1 MKGSILIIGSGPA
14 GMRASYELLHQGF
27 KVYLADEKPTIG
39 GKMAQID
46 KMFPSNECA
55 TCTALPI
62 MLELTNNPNL
72 TVLAFSEVKSIE
84 GTYGDFKVKI
94 VKKPRY
100 VNPMKCTACTD
111 CFPACPVGGVP
122 MEFNFGRG
130 STKAIFFYSPF
141 PPRKAL
147 IDPERCT
154 YITQKKCG
162 DKDIPPCVEA
172 CKPEAIDFNQKYQE
186 VELNVGAII
195 LACGADEV
203 KDDLSKYG
211 YKKYPNVL
219 TVLEFERL
227 LSGLGPT
234 GGVIKSDDGKQPQS
248 IAFIVSDNSAPVYFM
263 SSVAQALGSIEKNP
277 DTKVSVLYQNVSL
290 QKDTYEDFYKKAQEQ
305 NIQFISIDSPNSINI
320 TSGKDSNLNVSYAN
334 SDKEKGSLETEML
347 VLAVPIR
354 VSPNTQKLGE
364 KIGLKLDKTGFLKKE
379 GVINPTLTQ
388 KEGIYICGTIQS
400 PMGID
405 DALIQACS
413 AASHCGELLS
423 SVREK
428 DTVKPPKKELLPVKP
443 EDEPSVAVI
452 ICKCGMN
459 IASLLYMDELV
470 KYTEGLP
477 YVKHVEVTPF
487 GCDGVKLKELIQT
500 NKYNRIVMGAC
511 SPKTH
516 ESLFSMHS
524 ETAGLNRYLVEI
536 VNLRNHCTWVH
547 SKDKKI
553 ATEKAKVLM
562 EMGVNR
568 VAMLEFLKDIYT
580 PVTQSSLVI
589 GASPSGI
596 SCALKLAN
604 MGFQTYLLES
614 ENDLNKIKENN
625 VPFVKGLIDDLNN
638 TGKLE
643 VYKGTKI
650 ANIKG
655 YIGNFQVEIVKKN
668 EKEQIDVGS
677 IVIATNKDMKA
688 QDTDFEKDLSLQ
700 RNERNFFIP
709 ALGILNLLDTNTE
722 GVFICGQARKSDN
735 NTWEAIIEGE
745 AAASRAS
752 GIVSKNEII
761 KSPAIAFVVDEN
773 CDGCAYCIEPCP
785 THAITLIEYM
795 KEGVIKKTV
804 DINEAICKGCGICM
818 ATCPKKGVFIRHYK
832 PEYFTTM
839 SKSLAGKHKEEQFE
853 PTILTFCC
861 SWCSYS
867 AADAAG
873 TARLQYPPNIYIVRA
888 MCTGMIHPNMI
899 MDALTLGWA
908 DGVLVC
914 GCHIGDCHYQE
925 GNKKAEA
932 RANAIKL
939 LLEDF
944 GLEQERFRLEWVSAS
959 EAGRFAEVA
968 KDMTEAVRKVGPNP
982 YKSQ

>member
-1 MKGSILIIGSGPA
+1 MSL
-14 GMRASYELLHQGF
+14 
-27 KVYLADEKPTIG
+27 TIMG
-39 GKMAQID
+39 
-46 KMFPSNECA
+46 N
-55 TCTALPI
+55 
-62 MLELTNNPNL
+62 
-72 TVLAFSEVKSIE
+72 
-84 GTYGDFKVKI
+84 FKVKI
-94 VKKPRY
+94 IKKPRY
-100 VNPMKCTACTD
+100 VDPMKCTACTD
-111 CFPACPVGGVP
+111 CFPVCPVGGVP

-162 DKDIPPCVEA
+162 DKDVLPCIEA
-172 CKPEAIDFNQKYQE
+172 CKPEAIDFNQKHQE
-186 VELNVGAII
+186 VEINVGAIV
-195 LACGADEV
+195 LSCGADEV
-203 KDDLSKYG
+203 KDDISKYG

-219 TVLEFERL
+219 TALEFERL

-234 GGVIKSDDGKQPQS
+234 GGVVKRDDGKQPQS
-248 IAFIVSDNSAPVYFM
+248 IALIVLDNSTPIYFM
-263 SSVAQALGSIEKNP
+263 SSVAQALGSIEKSP
-277 DTKVSVLYQNVSL
+277 DTKVSVLYQNISF
-290 QKDTYEDFYKKAQEQ
+290 QKDSYEDFYDKTLEQ

-320 TSGKDSNLNVSYAN
+320 TNGKDNNLIVSYVN
-334 SDKEKGSLETEML
+334 SDKEKGSLESEML

-354 VSPNTQKLGE
+354 VSQNTRQLGE
-364 KIGLKLDKTGFLKKE
+364 KIGLILDRKGFLKKE
-379 GVINPTLTQ
+379 GAIRSTLTQ
-388 KEGIYICGTIQS
+388 KEGIYICGTMQS

-423 SVREK
+423 LVREK
-428 DTVKPPKKELLPVKP
+428 ETIKPSKKELLPVKA
-443 EDEPSVAVI
+443 EDEPSIAVI

-459 IASLLYMDELV
+459 IAGLLNMDELV
-470 KYTEGLP
+470 KYTESLP

-500 NKYNRIVMGAC
+500 NEYNRIVMGAC

-547 SKDKKI
+547 SKDKKE
-553 ATEKAKVLM
+553 ATEKAKKLM
-562 EMGVNR
+562 KMGVKR
-568 VAMLEFLKDIYT
+568 VAMLESLKDIYV
-580 PVTQSSLVI
+580 PVTQSALVI
-589 GASPSGI
+589 GANPGGI

-604 MGFQTYLLES
+604 MGFQICLVES
-614 ENDLNKIKENN
+614 ENDLNEVKENN
-625 VPFVKGLIDDLNN
+625 DPFVKSLIEDLNN
-638 TGKLE
+638 TRKLK

-650 ANIKG
+650 GNING
-655 YIGNFQVEIVKKN
+655 YIGNYQVEIVKEN

-688 QDTDFEKDLSLQ
+688 QNTDFEKDLSLQ
-700 RNERNFFIP
+700 RNERNLFLS
-709 ALGILNLLDTNTE
+709 ALGILNLLDTNTD

-735 NTWEAIIEGE
+735 NIEEAIIEGE
-745 AAASRAS
+745 AAASRVS
-752 GIVSKNEII
+752 GIISKNEIV
-761 KSPAIAFVVDEN
+761 KSPMISFVVDEN

-785 THAITLIEYM
+785 AHALTLIEYM
-795 KEGVIKKTV
+795 KDGLIKKTV
-804 DINEAICKGCGICM
+804 DLNEAICKGCGICM
-818 ATCPKKGVFIRHYK
+818 ATCPKKGIFVRHFK
-832 PEYFTTM
+832 PEYFTSVT
-839 SKSLAGKHKEEQFE
+839 KSLAEKLPEEEFE

-861 SWCSYS
+861 NWCSYA

-899 MDALTLGWA
+899 MDALTQGWA

-925 GNKKAEA
+925 GNKKAET
-932 RANAIKL
+932 RADAIKL
-939 LLEDF
+939 MLDDF
-944 GLEQERFRLEWVSAS
+944 GLEQERFRLEWISAS
-959 EAGRFAEVA
+959 EAGKFAQVSKE
-968 KDMTEAVRKVGPNP
+968 MTEIVKQLGPSP